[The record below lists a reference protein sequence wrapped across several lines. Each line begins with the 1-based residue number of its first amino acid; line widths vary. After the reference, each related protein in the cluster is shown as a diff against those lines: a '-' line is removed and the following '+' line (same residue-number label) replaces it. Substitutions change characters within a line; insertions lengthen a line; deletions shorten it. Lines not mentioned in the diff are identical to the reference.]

1 MVIVKNIDQKL
12 IQVKYRYLRRAN
24 FLAEKKE
31 MQERIL
37 REQQTLDRLR
47 REVEK
52 EQEDVEKLEHA
63 SINRLFSSLGGKS
76 ELRLE
81 KEKAE
86 AFRSALDYK
95 LKQND
100 IEFLEYQ
107 ENLLTQELKNYENLD
122 SEYQGL
128 LEIKRKSLD
137 SEVLNEIRAM
147 EETKKQWQR
156 QEIEI
161 LEAIES
167 GKKLRSSFTFILD
180 NLSDLVEDTTDAKR
194 LWYPVISQDQ
204 IEDVMD
210 EIAKLNTLWKNFEKE
225 LQDTE
230 IPLPDNFDQDFLV
243 KVSDYFYEMDD
254 KHKDTKKIN
263 TSFEHL
269 NATYSSVREILC
281 SLEKKVKEV
290 TYCIRDLDLEIR
302 EKIEIS

>member
-1 MVIVKNIDQKL
+1 MKNIDQKL

-24 FLAEKKE
+24 FLSEKKE
-31 MQERIL
+31 MEERIQ
-37 REQQTLDRLR
+37 REVQTLERLKR
-47 REVEK
+47 SLDK

-86 AFRSALDYK
+86 AFRAALDYK

-100 IEFLEYQ
+100 IEFLHYQ
-107 ENLLTQELKNYENLD
+107 DNLLTQELKNYENLD

-128 LEIKRKSLD
+128 LDIKRKSLD
-137 SEVLNEIRAM
+137 SSILNEIRTM
-147 EETKKQWQR
+147 EETKQEWMKQET
-156 QEIEI
+156 EIK
-161 LEAIES
+161 EAIES

-180 NLSDLVEDTTDAKR
+180 NLSDLVEDTTDAKS
-194 LWYPVISQDQ
+194 LWYPVISQEQ
-204 IEDVMD
+204 IEDVTN

-225 LQDTE
+225 LKDTD
-230 IPLPDNFDQDFLV
+230 IQLPENFDQDFLV

-254 KHKDTKKIN
+254 KRKVTKKIN

-281 SLEKKVKEV
+281 TLEKKAKEV
-290 TYCIRDLDLEIR
+290 TYCIRDLDLDIR
-302 EKIEIS
+302 EKIEEN

>member
-1 MVIVKNIDQKL
+1 MKNIDQKL

-24 FLAEKKE
+24 FLSEKKE
-31 MQERIL
+31 MEERIQ
-37 REQQTLDRLR
+37 REVQTLERLKR
-47 REVEK
+47 SLDK

-86 AFRSALDYK
+86 AFRAALDYK

-100 IEFLEYQ
+100 IEFLHYQ
-107 ENLLTQELKNYENLD
+107 DNLLTQELKNYENLD

-128 LEIKRKSLD
+128 LDIKRKSLD
-137 SEVLNEIRAM
+137 SSILNEIRAM
-147 EETKKQWQR
+147 EETKQEWMKQET
-156 QEIEI
+156 EIK
-161 LEAIES
+161 EAIES

-180 NLSDLVEDTTDAKR
+180 NLSDLVEDTTDAKS
-194 LWYPVISQDQ
+194 LWYPVISQEQ
-204 IEDVMD
+204 IEDVTN

-225 LQDTE
+225 LKDTD
-230 IPLPDNFDQDFLV
+230 IQLPENFDQDFLV

-254 KHKDTKKIN
+254 KRKVTKKIN

-281 SLEKKVKEV
+281 TLEKRAKEV
-290 TYCIRDLDLEIR
+290 TYCIRDLDLDIR
-302 EKIEIS
+302 EKIEENE

>member
-1 MVIVKNIDQKL
+1 MKNIDQKL

-24 FLAEKKE
+24 FLSEKKE
-31 MQERIL
+31 MEERIQ
-37 REQQTLDRLR
+37 REVQTLERLKR
-47 REVEK
+47 SLDK

-86 AFRSALDYK
+86 AFRAALDYK

-100 IEFLEYQ
+100 IEFLHYQ
-107 ENLLTQELKNYENLD
+107 DNLLTQELKNYENLD

-128 LEIKRKSLD
+128 LDIKRKSLD
-137 SEVLNEIRAM
+137 SSILNEIRAM
-147 EETKKQWQR
+147 EETKQEWMKQET
-156 QEIEI
+156 EIK
-161 LEAIES
+161 EAIES

-180 NLSDLVEDTTDAKR
+180 NLSDLVEDTTDAKS
-194 LWYPVISQDQ
+194 LWYPVISQEQ
-204 IEDVMD
+204 IEDVTN

-225 LQDTE
+225 LKDTD
-230 IPLPDNFDQDFLV
+230 IQLPENFDQDFLV

-254 KHKDTKKIN
+254 KRKVTKKIN

-281 SLEKKVKEV
+281 TLEKKAKEV
-290 TYCIRDLDLEIR
+290 TYCIRDLDLDIR
-302 EKIEIS
+302 EKIEEN